1 MSFKGAS
8 ISPSGELV
16 LYGFF
21 RSSSTSRLRI
31 ALNFKNLRYEKRYVN
46 LNTNQH
52 QTPEYAAVNPSMTVP
67 TLVVPS
73 KADPNKTTTIT
84 QSSAALEYLEEV
96 YPEYPLLPKFEEHE
110 KRAIV
115 RALMHITVA
124 DTQPTT
130 SVRLMARLKQVAG
143 EDALNEWARAFTKAG
158 LKAYEEVAKDVAGKY
173 SVGDEITLA
182 DVCLVPSIWNAL
194 GRFGVALDEYPTVN
208 RVFWNAM
215 KLDAIRKAGWWSQ
228 EDCPKDMA
236 EKGKAIW
243 ERDSGEGVTPEMM
256 YL

>member
-1 MSFKGAS
+1 MSFKAAS
-8 ISPSGELV
+8 ASHSGELI

-31 ALNFKNLRYEKRYVN
+31 ALNLKNLPHEKRYVN

-52 QTPEYAAVNPSMTVP
+52 QTPEYAAINPSMTVP
-67 TLVVPS
+67 TLIVPS
-73 KADPNKTTTIT
+73 KVDPSKSTTIT

-96 YPEYPLLPKFEEHE
+96 FPGHPLLPPFEDHE

-115 RALMHITVA
+115 RALMQITVA

-143 EDALNEWARAFTKAG
+143 EESLNEWAQAFSKAG
-158 LKAYEEVAKDVAGKY
+158 LRAYEEVVRDVAGKY
-173 SVGDEITLA
+173 SVGDEVTLA
-182 DVCLVPSIWNAL
+182 DVCLVPSIWNTL

-215 KLDAIRKAGWWSQ
+215 KVDAFRKAGWWAQ
-228 EDCPKDMA
+228 EDCPKEMA
-236 EKGKAIW
+236 AKGKAIW
-243 ERDSGEGVTPEMM
+243 ERDSAEGVTPEMM